1 MSSAIHGTITRIAR
15 RRAVIVVALVVF
27 VLVGIYS
34 EYWLA
39 IVANN
44 WPLGY
49 DFSLYYDAYYDA
61 VNGQNPYESPAIG

>member
-1 MSSAIHGTITRIAR
+1 M
-15 RRAVIVVALVVF
+15 IVVALVVF